1 MSFDGSTIH
10 ELAYELNN
18 ELSGCKINKIAQPEN
33 EELLLTIKGNGKT
46 NRLLIS
52 SNASLPLIYLTNTKK
67 ESPLSAPNF
76 CMVLRKYLNNG
87 TIKSIS
93 QIDFERVIKIEIE
106 HLNELKDLSTKYLYI
121 EIMGKHSN
129 IIFTNSENV
138 IIDSIKHISYAI
150 SSVREVLPGK
160 EYFIPKQENKISPL
174 SVTKS
179 EFMEILSKPT
189 TVSKA
194 IYKSFTGISP
204 FIAIGIADN
213 ANIDADYSTD
223 ALSSEMKDSLYVRF
237 EEYISDISCNR
248 YNPNIILENGIPKD
262 FAPVILKSFD
272 NIVEFDNMSS
282 LLESYYS
289 ERNRITNIRQR
300 SSDIR
305 KIVQIHIE
313 RAAKKLDI
321 QKKQLDDTNNM
332 DKFKLYGELLMT
344 YGQNLPSGE
353 KEITVNNYYTN
364 EDVTIRLDK
373 DLTGIENAKKFYN
386 KYNKYKRTKDALI
399 PQIEQT
405 EASLEHLKAIDASI
419 MLCENEAD
427 LKGVKD
433 ELIQYGY
440 IKKNSKGKKKQAK
453 SKPLHFVTE
462 DGYHIYVGKNNLQ
475 NDELT
480 FNFAKGNDWWFHSK
494 KIHGSHVIVK
504 VKDNEELP
512 DHIFEIAANVA
523 AYYSSARESNKVEID
538 YVQKKEVKK
547 PSGAVPGYV
556 IYYTNY
562 SMIATPSLDGVQI
575 AK

>member
-106 HLNELKDLSTKYLYI
+106 HLDELKDLSTKYLYI

-129 IIFTNSENV
+129 IIFTDSENV

-262 FAPVILKSFD
+262 YAPVILKSFD
-272 NIVEFDNMSS
+272 DIVEFDNMSS

-373 DLTGIENAKKFYN
+373 ELTGIENAKKFYN

-440 IKKNSKGKKKQAK
+440 IKKSNKGKKKQAK

-575 AK
+575 VK

>member
-106 HLNELKDLSTKYLYI
+106 HLDELKDLSTKYLYI

-179 EFMEILSKPT
+179 EFMEILSKHT

-204 FIAIGIADN
+204 LIAIGIADN

-272 NIVEFDNMSS
+272 DIVEFDNMSS

-575 AK
+575 VK

>member
-1 MSFDGSTIH
+1 MSFDGGVIH
-10 ELAYELNN
+10 ELAYELNK
-18 ELSGCKINKIAQPEN
+18 ELKECRINKIAQPES
-33 EELLLTIKGNGKT
+33 EELLLTIKGNGK
-46 NRLLIS
+46 NKRLLIS
-52 SNASLPLIYLTNTKK
+52 SNASLPLIYLTDSKK
-67 ESPLSAPNF
+67 ESPLNAPNF
-76 CMVLRKYLNNG
+76 CMVLRKYLGNG

-106 HLNELKDLSTKYLYI
+106 HLDELKDLTTKYLYV

-129 IIFTNSENV
+129 IIFTNSDNV

-150 SSVREVLPGK
+150 SSVREVLPGR
-160 EYFIPKQENKISPL
+160 EYFIPKQENRLSPID
-174 SVTKS
+174 VEKD
-179 EFMEILSKPT
+179 EFLDILGKPT

-194 IYKSFTGISP
+194 IYKSFVGISP
-204 FIAIGIADN
+204 FIAIGICEN
-213 ANIDADYSTD
+213 ANIDADYSTN
-223 ALSSEMKDSLYVRF
+223 ALSTDEKNTLYVRF
-237 EEYISDISCNR
+237 KEYMNDILNNK
-248 YNPNIILENGIPKD
+248 YKPNIILENGMPKD
-262 FAPVILKSFD
+262 FAPVILPNFND
-272 NIVEFDNMSS
+272 IITFDNMST
-282 LLESYYS
+282 LLEEYYS

-313 RAAKKLDI
+313 RAAKKLDL
-321 QKKQLDDTNNM
+321 QKKQLDDTSNM

-344 YGQNLPSGE
+344 YGQNLDSGN
-353 KEITVNNYYTN
+353 KEVVLNNYYTN
-364 EDVTIRLDK
+364 EDVTIHLDK
-373 DLTGIENAKKFYN
+373 DLNGIDNAKKFYN

-440 IKKNSKGKKKQAK
+440 IKKSSKGKKKQAK

-480 FNFAKGNDWWFHSK
+480 FHFAKGDDWWFHSK

-504 VKDNEELP
+504 AKENKELP
-512 DHIFEIAANVA
+512 DHIFEVAAGVA

-538 YVQKKEVKK
+538 YIQKKHVKK
-547 PSGAVPGYV
+547 PNNAVPGFV

-562 SMIATPSLDGVQI
+562 SMVATPSLKGLTLV
-575 AK
+575 

>member
-76 CMVLRKYLNNG
+76 CMVLRKHLNNG

-106 HLNELKDLSTKYLYI
+106 HLDELKDLSTKYLYI

-160 EYFIPKQENKISPL
+160 GYFIPKQENKISPL

-248 YNPNIILENGIPKD
+248 YNPNIILENGMPKD

-364 EDVTIRLDK
+364 EDVTIHLDK

-405 EASLEHLKAIDASI
+405 EATLEHLKAIDASI
-419 MLCENEAD
+419 MLCEKEAD

-523 AYYSSARESNKVEID
+523 AYYSEARESSKVEID
-538 YVQKKEVKK
+538 YVQKKEIKK

-562 SMIATPSLDGVQI
+562 SMVATPSLAEVTLV
-575 AK
+575 